1 MLNSISKFISS
12 IFLFHLIN
20 SHAMNHQREKASKN
34 YSLFMYN
41 LFSFSTKMKEKIVE
55 IPSYVILKNMYLYFV
70 SIFRDF
76 TCFCFKRIFVSFN
89 YFVFVI
95 PQFERFFSIYL
106 THNMVLYFI

>member
-1 MLNSISKFISS
+1 
-12 IFLFHLIN
+12 
-20 SHAMNHQREKASKN
+20 
-34 YSLFMYN
+34 
-41 LFSFSTKMKEKIVE
+41 MKEKIVE